1 MLTLAKY
8 SNQITKTTAK
18 AKAEG
23 EGEGA
28 GGRSNNSRIILE
40 KVGKLMMP
48 DMAEEFQST
57 RR

>member
-8 SNQITKTTAK
+8 SNQITKTTAT
-18 AKAEG
+18 AKA

>member
-8 SNQITKTTAK
+8 SNQITKTTAN
-18 AKAEG
+18 AKA